1 MNETKE
7 YLTFS
12 RDCGFNI
19 VNAID
24 EQEAEITQ
32 DTICLNKVTEINKE
46 IIEAVKKLIEQEP
59 EPEPKPQKEDK
70 FAWIIGKC

>member
-59 EPEPKPQKEDK
+59 EPKPQKEDK